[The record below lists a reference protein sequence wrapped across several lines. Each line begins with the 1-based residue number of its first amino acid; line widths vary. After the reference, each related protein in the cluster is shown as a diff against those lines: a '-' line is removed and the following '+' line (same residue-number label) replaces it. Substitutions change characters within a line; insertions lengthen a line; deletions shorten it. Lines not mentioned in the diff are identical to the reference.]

1 MVKDNGDGTK
11 TVKYTPED
19 CGPYEISVTY
29 GGEPVPG
36 APFKTTAIPTGDASK
51 CKLTG
56 KGCVYICVVV
66 GLWNLINKI
75 QLLIKKKEKKYRED
89 AGKRRKLELKGDKYI
104 FQYQDWVALSQ
115 DSGMLRSK
123 IKWLSHLV

>member
-56 KGCVYICVVV
+56 KGRVYMCCSGFMKFDKQNTIVNKKNEGIQRRCRKKGEIC
-66 GLWNLINKI
+66 N
-75 QLLIKKKEKKYRED
+75 
-89 AGKRRKLELKGDKYI
+89 
-104 FQYQDWVALSQ
+104 
-115 DSGMLRSK
+115 
-123 IKWLSHLV
+123 